1 MCVWCAYNMYTHTF
15 TNGYLVV
22 CLGFN
27 ALHCARTSP
36 PDQAEEHDTRK
47 EIPHVKRVWNWLVLC
62 EDSECNGIFFKAFDP
77 RLAYFHLVLETVISI
92 AEDPFPFSNGN
103 LRAYEL
109 KMLVAVRRNLVNVFK
124 QLSKA
129 QCSSRESSVNTLPI
143 RKRVGDTEEETA
155 HRPTDS
161 PGLLFYYLFED
172 WYTTYSLV
180 TRREHQYA
188 AELDKLVGLHHSIAF
203 HKNQANLMG
212 LSAQRYAC

>member
-1 MCVWCAYNMYTHTF
+1 VF
-15 TNGYLVV
+15 
-22 CLGFN
+22 
-27 ALHCARTSP
+27 
-36 PDQAEEHDTRK
+36 
-47 EIPHVKRVWNWLVLC
+47 
-62 EDSECNGIFFKAFDP
+62 GIGLSSAKTVSTTVFFSRHLYP
-77 RLAYFHLVLETVISI
+77 RLAYLYLVLETVISI

-109 KMLVAVRRNLVNVFK
+109 KMVVAVRRNLVNVFK